1 MIVFFKRFV
10 VSVFLVQVF
19 LVACFGQNVQIAFDG
34 LGDGSL
40 SELKDDYQELIDPLV
55 EALEFSTQEYLTVF
69 DVSLA
74 NGYQFTS
81 IELGSEE
88 IHKQH
93 LSLYDPTFTGLAVTY
108 TYDRITARYEVFGSL
123 LLSEDTNEC
132 IANNLINSTLLS
144 PQSQEDYKLL
154 MGDFQLD
161 VEKVLDIIQRALCCL
176 DQRSQLG
183 NKLTRQEQRQAL
195 ICEGVDFNLY
205 FILMQKLMQS
215 EEWKSMIIT
224 VDSLK
229 EVLAPCIESEWKPYH
244 EPGVIPKCF
253 YSVDG
258 VSVLPTAPIASG
270 LNSAS
275 FVGVLDEL
283 GAEVIGLINLPKFA
297 MTTADY
303 VRMYIS
309 AWTTFYLSCEE
320 YSYNEPTL
328 NLVFHDLIDSLEIQ
342 DPSFNTI
349 YQSHFT
355 VDPGTL
361 SMTGTLAKLVIPTLI
376 IPTSQADCDTLGK
389 IRTSVREILSFDSDI
404 IEMSLIVDS
413 IFSSVID
420 STIAPFNL
428 DSTNSFESSYWTG
441 RYMIRTALIFEAGYT
456 ITRGG
461 IKLLNKYLRRNSST
475 IASKTR
481 AISQATRAEHAAD
494 LLEEIEKANGIVIN
508 PSARKQLIS
517 AIASNPRISDFII
530 LKRAKGAKAWEKLSK
545 SSVISGQTKWL
556 NATSRWIDEGYEF
569 VETSTGV
576 IIKSGDDVVVEIV
589 GDIPKLTKHGVRP
602 KAGTEVLRK
611 SDDVNAEFV
620 AAGFDGPYHPNFPAI
635 EFNTSANES
644 FVRVF
649 KQGSNAPDGRW
660 MAKQSDIAGMSP
672 QQIKEHLALP
682 ELPDRIVSVDIPA
695 NVRMRTGKVKE
706 NFGAQGGGIQFE
718 LPHPDVVNPSWFG
731 TPQSL

>member
-461 IKLLNKYLRRNSST
+461 IKLVNKYLRRNSST

-530 LKRAKGAKAWEKLSK
+530 LKRAKGVKAWERLSFAP
-545 SSVISGQTKWL
+545 SAISGNVNLLEDVTTWPAGWRIQSGAVNGTIEVLDQAGTPLARIFPDRVVASGRSVIGQPGNKIL
-556 NATSRWIDEGYEF
+556 NRVPPIKKMTYEVDGISYLTDEAGRVYK
-569 VETSTGV
+569 V
-576 IIKSGDDVVVEIV
+576 SGD
-589 GDIPKLTKHGVRP
+589 L
-602 KAGTEVLRK
+602 
-611 SDDVNAEFV
+611 DDA
-620 AAGFDGPYHPNFPAI
+620 
-635 EFNTSANES
+635 
-644 FVRVF
+644 VRVRL
-649 KQGSNAPDGRW
+649 SN
-660 MAKQSDIAGMSP
+660 
-672 QQIKEHLALP
+672 QQIKA
-682 ELPDRIVSVDIPA
+682 VD
-695 NVRMRTGKVKE
+695 VKDGIRGTDQGGHAIAARF
-706 NFGAQGGGIQFE
+706 FGAGEQI
-718 LPHPDVVNPSWFG
+718 NYW
-731 TPQSL
+731 PQSANLNNGAWKQMENL